1 MNIAKLN
8 EHPDP
13 TAAESYRLMAAHVPA
28 MRALVNAGARDDA
41 DRAYLTDA
49 LGLDVVA

>member
-13 TAAESYRLMAAHVPA
+13 TAAESYRLMAPHVPA
-28 MRALVNAGARDDA
+28 MRALIDSGARDDA
-41 DRAYLTDA
+41 DRAHLTDV